1 MQNRIRCR
9 IYIDQSMYDVTGD
22 LLNWDE
28 IYSKLKRIDYGG
40 VMRSFAGKFEF
51 TRAARDVIRN
61 DFLKKGIGSAPKL
74 IWEERN
80 DEWAWEEVFNY
91 VLDISSYSD
100 DGGVLSISAID
111 DSVESIIKANKGTQY
126 EYSVDI
132 IKEVNNLLYDG
143 IEMSESVNWQ
153 VSGNSI
159 DGSTDVDVPISAKL
173 GEQLF
178 PLYVGSSEQNVGN
191 RFLIGDTPPGFIL
204 DNPNSY
210 LIKSI
215 SSGGMEMHVDM
226 TVQIPAGKYFSISL
240 RRYYNDTDKHD
251 VLARSGI
258 ETGDV
263 NREVRLSFNGGLYM
277 EDGSYLIVAFLSTH
291 NFTIRIPSNTIFT
304 AKWYSRVKPVN
315 IDVVSPVKL
324 LNRLVQS
331 MNGGKEGLIGEIVFD
346 GSDRMNGCK
355 LVAAESIRGISSAK
369 MYTSFTKFCNWMS
382 AVFGY
387 VYEVDGK
394 TIRFKHR
401 TAFYEK
407 EVAIDLGGDVS
418 EFNGS
423 IVSSLIY
430 SRVRSGYDK
439 QDYDSVNGRD
449 EFRFTTEYSTETT
462 LTDNKLDLISPYR
475 ADVYGVEFLV
485 QRRGKDTT
493 DSNSDND
500 VFFICTQYV
509 SETNTTPEGI
519 VIRSSRYEL
528 DRSIGIVGVLSP
540 DTMFNV
546 MYSPRSFLIANKC
559 FIGVSTNKLSYA
571 SSDGNSEVVIDGVS
585 EKDAFVIEKN
595 KALFMPFEVTIET
608 NIQDFPSN
616 RKGLVRVKNDGYV
629 YSGYI
634 EEAET
639 FHGKS
644 KSNGYKLLVNEI
656 VEEK

>member
-1 MQNRIRCR
+1 
-9 IYIDQSMYDVTGD
+9 VTGD

-61 DFLKKGIGSAPKL
+61 DFLKKGIASAPKL

-80 DEWAWEEVFNY
+80 DEWVWEEVLNY

-126 EYSVDI
+126 EYVVEDISEIDRLYYDGLGMMNSVSYLPAKIDLSDDI
-132 IKEVNNLLYDG
+132 NRYGYWMGYNQDHTIGIPFSVNGSEIANKGLNLFTFDSRISRGYYPAKDNYMFRAEKEIDIHISGEFKVLFQRSGGIASLKFGLYTIPDNDKTKTPISDIYTIDGNGKVFEFTFKINKNVRIIGNLLFIAEANFETNTDANLLIYDFR
-143 IEMSESVNWQ
+143 NF
-153 VSGNSI
+153 
-159 DGSTDVDVPISAKL
+159 D
-173 GEQLF
+173 
-178 PLYVGSSEQNVGN
+178 
-191 RFLIGDTPPGFIL
+191 
-204 DNPNSY
+204 
-210 LIKSI
+210 
-215 SSGGMEMHVDM
+215 
-226 TVQIPAGKYFSISL
+226 ISL
-240 RRYYNDTDKHD
+240 
-251 VLARSGI
+251 
-258 ETGDV
+258 ETTGRPV
-263 NREVRLSFNGGLYM
+263 YM
-277 EDGSYLIVAFLSTH
+277 
-291 NFTIRIPSNTIFT
+291 
-304 AKWYSRVKPVN
+304 
-315 IDVVSPVKL
+315 DVVYPVKL

-430 SRVRSGYDK
+430 SRVRAGYDK

-485 QRRGKDTT
+485 QRRGEDTT

-509 SETNTTPEGI
+509 SETNMTPEGI

-546 MYSPRSFLIANKC
+546 MYSPRSFLIANKA

-629 YSGYI
+629 YSGFI

>member
-1 MQNRIRCR
+1 
-9 IYIDQSMYDVTGD
+9 
-22 LLNWDE
+22 
-28 IYSKLKRIDYGG
+28 
-40 VMRSFAGKFEF
+40 
-51 TRAARDVIRN
+51 
-61 DFLKKGIGSAPKL
+61 
-74 IWEERN
+74 
-80 DEWAWEEVFNY
+80 
-91 VLDISSYSD
+91 
-100 DGGVLSISAID
+100 
-111 DSVESIIKANKGTQY
+111 
-126 EYSVDI
+126 
-132 IKEVNNLLYDG
+132 
-143 IEMSESVNWQ
+143 
-153 VSGNSI
+153 
-159 DGSTDVDVPISAKL
+159 
-173 GEQLF
+173 
-178 PLYVGSSEQNVGN
+178 
-191 RFLIGDTPPGFIL
+191 
-204 DNPNSY
+204 
-210 LIKSI
+210 
-215 SSGGMEMHVDM
+215 
-226 TVQIPAGKYFSISL
+226 
-240 RRYYNDTDKHD
+240 
-251 VLARSGI
+251 
-258 ETGDV
+258 
-263 NREVRLSFNGGLYM
+263 
-277 EDGSYLIVAFLSTH
+277 
-291 NFTIRIPSNTIFT
+291 
-304 AKWYSRVKPVN
+304 
-315 IDVVSPVKL
+315 
-324 LNRLVQS
+324 
-331 MNGGKEGLIGEIVFD
+331 
-346 GSDRMNGCK
+346 
-355 LVAAESIRGISSAK
+355 
-369 MYTSFTKFCNWMS
+369 
-382 AVFGY
+382 VFGY

-500 VFFICTQYV
+500 VFFISTQYV

-528 DRSIGIVGVLSP
+528 DRSIRIVGVLSP

-546 MYSPRSFLIANKC
+546 MYSPRSFLIANKA

-629 YSGYI
+629 YNGFI